1 MDVPMLDLKAQ
12 YQSLRD
18 EIRQAIDGVL
28 DSQMCIL
35 GPAVRGFEEQ
45 IDEMIPP
52 ARTLGVSNGTDAL
65 LIALMALEVGPGD
78 EVILPPFTFFAT
90 AAAVLRVGAKPVFVD
105 IEEQTF
111 NIDPD
116 LIEQAVTPATKAIM
130 PVHLFGQC
138 AAMTPINAVARA
150 HSLHVVE
157 DAAQAL
163 GAKQNG
169 TAACALGDIA
179 CVSFYPTKNLG
190 AAGEAGLVATANPDL
205 LERCRIL
212 RNQGM
217 EPRYEH
223 HYVGGN
229 FRMDAIQGAVLGVK
243 GRHLAEWNAKR
254 AEHASLYDR
263 LLGGASVTT
272 PSTGEGNTH
281 VYHQYTIR
289 SARRDELKSFL
300 ADRGVGSDIHYPIPL
315 HLQPCL
321 RDHGDGAGN
330 GAGDF
335 PVAEQAAAEVLSL
348 PIYPELTREKIEY
361 VADSIRRFSGDA

>member
-1 MDVPMLDLKAQ
+1 MNVPMLDLKAQ
-12 YQSLRD
+12 YRSLRD
-18 EIRQAIDGVL
+18 EIREAVDDVL

-52 ARTLGVSNGTDAL
+52 AKTLGVSSGTDAL

-105 IEEQTF
+105 IEERTF

-116 LIEQAVTPATKAIM
+116 LVEQAVTPATKAIM

-138 AAMTPINAVARA
+138 AAMTPINELARA
-150 HSLHVVE
+150 HGLHVVE

-163 GAKQNG
+163 GAEQNG

-190 AAGEAGLVATANPDL
+190 AAGEAGLLASANPDL

-243 GRHLAEWNAKR
+243 ARHLAEWNTKR
-254 AEHASLYDR
+254 AEHAALYDQ
-263 LLGGASVTT
+263 LLLDANVTT
-272 PSTGEGNTH
+272 PSTCDGNTH
-281 VYHQYTIR
+281 VYHQYTIQ
-289 SARRDELKSFL
+289 SSRRDELKSFL
-300 ADRGVGSDIHYPIPL
+300 ADQSVGSDIYYPIPL

-321 RDHGDGAGN
+321 RDLGQ

-335 PVAEQAAAEVLSL
+335 PVAERAAAEVLAL
-348 PIYPELTREKIEY
+348 PIYPELTSEHIEF
-361 VADSIRRFSGDA
+361 VAKCIRRFSGDA

>member
-1 MDVPMLDLKAQ
+1 MNVPMLDLKAQ
-12 YQSLRD
+12 YETLRE
-18 EIRQAIDGVL
+18 EIRQAVDQVL

-35 GPAVRGFEEQ
+35 GPAVRSFEEQ
-45 IDEMIPP
+45 IDEMIAP
-52 ARTLGVSNGTDAL
+52 AKTLGVSSGTDAL
-65 LIALMALEVGPGD
+65 LVALMALEIGPGD

-105 IEEQTF
+105 IEDHTL
-111 NIDPD
+111 NINPE

-138 AAMTPINAVARA
+138 AAMEPINAVARA
-150 HSLHVVE
+150 HGLHVVE

-169 TAACALGDIA
+169 SAACALGDIA

-205 LERCRIL
+205 FERCRIL

-217 EPRYEH
+217 EPRYTH

-254 AEHASLYDR
+254 AAHAALYDR
-263 LLGGASVTT
+263 LLGGAKVET
-272 PSTGEGNTH
+272 PATGEGNTH

-289 SARRDELKSFL
+289 TARRDELRSFL
-300 ADRGVGSDIHYPIPL
+300 ADQRVGSDIYYPIPL

-321 RDHGDGAGN
+321 RDLGFA
-330 GAGDF
+330 AGDF
-335 PVAEQAAAEVLSL
+335 PVAERAAEEVLSL
-348 PIYPELTREKIEY
+348 PIYPELTHEQIEY
-361 VADSIRRFSGDA
+361 VADCIRRFSGAA